1 MPFRS
6 RTLTPAQTQ
15 SLVVSCYLNH
25 ASDHN
30 NGFVA
35 LGELEADLSV
45 GRTVK
50 GSVSGDIMA
59 KRLGELAAA
68 GQATFGNVKPSRRY
82 TELTVTVRGRQYN
95 AVKLAI

>member
-6 RTLTPAQTQ
+6 RTLTPDQTR
-15 SLVVSCYLNH
+15 SLVQSCYLNH
-25 ASDHN
+25 ASARD

-50 GSVSGDIMA
+50 GSVSADIMA
-59 KRLGELAAA
+59 KRLLELADV
-68 GQATFGNVKPSRRY
+68 GQAVFGNVRASRRY
-82 TELTVTVRGRQYN
+82 TEQTVTLGGRRYN
-95 AVKLAI
+95 AVKMAY